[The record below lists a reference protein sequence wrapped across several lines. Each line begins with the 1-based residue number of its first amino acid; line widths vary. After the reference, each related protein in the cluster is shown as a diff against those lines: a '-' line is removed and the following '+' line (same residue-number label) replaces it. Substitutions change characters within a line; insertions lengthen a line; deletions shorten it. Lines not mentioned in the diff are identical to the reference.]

1 MIADNPVQ
9 GASATQPPPPSV
21 PPAQVDEY
29 EIIRSLGRGAMGQV
43 YLAKDSLLGRPVAVK
58 FIAQDNPSD
67 AARERFLIEA
77 RAIARL
83 QHPNVLAIYR
93 VGLIAGQPYLVS
105 EFVRGQS
112 LDQLTLPLPWQRA
125 LDIAIQLA
133 RGLGAAHRQGVL
145 HRDIKPSEVAGCPAR
160 RQSGPE
166 AAADTLR
173 MAPFLAGGLRGVPD
187 PATRRS
193 TLASERAASPIADQ
207 S

>member
-1 MIADNPVQ
+1 MQDNSVPE
-9 GASATQPPPPSV
+9 AAPALNPPRSV

-29 EIIRSLGRGAMGQV
+29 EIIRSLGGGAMGQV
-43 YLAKDSLLGRPVAVK
+43 YLAQDAVLGRSVAVK

-67 AARERFLIEA
+67 ASRERFLIEA

-93 VGLIAGQPYLVS
+93 VGLINGQPYLAS

-112 LDQLTLPLPWQRA
+112 LDKLSLPLPWPRA
-125 LDIAIQLA
+125 LDIAVQLA

-145 HRDIKPSEVAGCPAR
+145 HRDIKPSSVMIDRETENIIP
-160 RQSGPE
+160 Q
-166 AAADTLR
+166 AAA
-173 MAPFLAGGLRGVPD
+173 PND

-193 TLASERAASPIADQ
+193 GGGSP
-207 S
+207 